1 MKIVGSAVALPGK
14 IRSLGDFEQF
24 LYSVDGCDDFEPVFT
39 DSETSIDPLQF
50 SISPRQARY
59 ADPQQLL
66 LLDVAK
72 RAFSDAGLT
81 PEMLRGSRTGVY
93 VGMTESDYL
102 SKIDLADVP
111 ETNLSSVGVGNNR
124 GVAAGRISFFYDLHG
139 PSMQV
144 DSTCS
149 SGLLA
154 MHLADMALRAG
165 EIGRALVVASHMLRS
180 SQARTLREATGA
192 MSTVGDCNA
201 FTDQA
206 AGFTF
211 GEGVIAFVLE
221 RDDTE
226 NGPGSGSS
234 YRARVFLA
242 ANHDGRT
249 AGLTVPNQLA
259 QEDVL
264 ARALDQAG
272 VTGDAVSYVEAHG
285 TGTKLG
291 DPIEVQALAKA
302 YDTPS
307 RHPVEPLLI
316 GSNKPRFG
324 HLEAA
329 SGLLSVLVGTCIL
342 RSRIIPGTR
351 SRGVPASLIDWANL
365 NICLVRENTPLP
377 SSTDPVVGVSAF
389 GMSGTN
395 VHAIMTPVR

>member
-1 MKIVGSAVALPGK
+1 MNIVGSAVALPGK
-14 IRSLGDFEQF
+14 IRSLEDFEQF
-24 LYSVDGCDDFEPVFT
+24 LYSADGRDDFESVFA
-39 DSETSIDPLQF
+39 DDEISVDPLQF
-50 SISPRQARY
+50 SISPRQARF

-66 LLDVAK
+66 LLDVANM
-72 RAFSDAGLT
+72 AFSDAGLT

-93 VGMTESDYL
+93 VGMTEADYL

-111 ETNLSSVGVGNNR
+111 DANLSSVGVGNNR

-165 EIGRALVVASHMLRS
+165 EISRALVVASHMLQNGPS
-180 SQARTLREATGA
+180 RTLREATGA
-192 MSTVGDCNA
+192 MSRTGDCNA

-206 AGFTF
+206 AGFTV
-211 GEGVIAFVLE
+211 GEGLIAFVLE
-221 RDDTE
+221 RDDADSRSS
-226 NGPGSGSS
+226 SG
-234 YRARVFLA
+234 RHHHGHVFLA

-249 AGLTVPNQLA
+249 AGLTVPNKVA

-264 ARALDQAG
+264 ARALHQAG
-272 VTGDAVSYVEAHG
+272 ITGDAMSYVEAHG
-285 TGTKLG
+285 TGTELG
-291 DPIEVQALAKA
+291 DPIEVQALAEA
-302 YDTPS
+302 YGTPS
-307 RHPVEPLLI
+307 RHPSEPLLI

-351 SRGVPASLIDWANL
+351 SHGIPAPLIDWESL
-365 NICLVRENTPLP
+365 NISLVRENTSLP
-377 SSTDPVVGVSAF
+377 RDADPVVGVSAF

-395 VHAIMTPVR
+395 VHAIMTLAP